1 MRFFGYLI
9 IKWLKCNISESIK
22 IMENFKK
29 HQIILIFLLF
39 AVSFFAYFPAV
50 TADFATL
57 DDLAILS
64 GTNKTPELTTHNVLK
79 IFTEDHLGLYHPLVT
94 LSFSAERHFF
104 GLVPAFYHVNNMLL
118 HIFST
123 ILVFLIFIRLTNS
136 FAVTYI
142 ISALFAVHP
151 VHVEVVA
158 WVSARK
164 DTLYSVFYLTAILL
178 YIKTYDKKNIK
189 TLITISSF
197 CFLMACFSKAMA
209 ITLPFILIL
218 IDYFKDNFSI
228 KKIKLYIPY
237 GVISLVFIA
246 VGIWSHYRNDIE
258 TTFVFTTLVKN
269 ILNAHFHV
277 LFYIYKFILPVKLY
291 CMYPP
296 FYNIS
301 SIPPWYILLSPV
313 LFYLILYY
321 VFLSLRKTKKIFF
334 GFMFFLIVLLPSSGL
349 LPMGI
354 APVADRYVYLAY
366 IGLFYIF
373 AETAVYAYNRS
384 NKILKM
390 ILIYLSVLTAVVL
403 IYLSFNRSL
412 DWKKQNFGPPG
423 GQPGYE
429 TSVDNSNLRDILLS
443 MEFDKRNNAIKPLI
457 SQQPTK

>member
-1 MRFFGYLI
+1 
-9 IKWLKCNISESIK
+9 
-22 IMENFKK
+22 MENFKK

-39 AVSFFAYFPAV
+39 TISFFTYFPAI

-57 DDLAILS
+57 DDLAILA
-64 GTNKTPELTTHNVLK
+64 GTNKTPELTVTNVLK
-79 IFTEDHLGLYHPLVT
+79 IFTQDHLGLYHPLVT
-94 LSFSAERHFF
+94 LSFATERYFF

-118 HIFST
+118 HMLST
-123 ILVFLIFIRLTNS
+123 ILVFLIFRRLTHS
-136 FAVTYI
+136 FPITYI
-142 ISALFAVHP
+142 ITVLFAIHP

-164 DTLYSVFYLTAILL
+164 DTLYSIFYLTAILL

-197 CFLMACFSKAMA
+197 CFLLACLSKAMA
-209 ITLPFILIL
+209 ITLPFVLIL
-218 IDYFKDNFSI
+218 IDYLQNNLSV
-228 KKIKLYIPY
+228 KKLKLYMPY
-237 GVISLVFIA
+237 AIISLIFIA

-258 TTFVFTTLVKN
+258 TTFVFLTLIKN

-277 LFYIYKFILPVKLY
+277 LFYIYKFVLPVNLY

-296 FYNIS
+296 FYNPYV
-301 SIPPWYILLSPV
+301 IPPWYILLSPV

-334 GFMFFLIVLLPSSGL
+334 GFMLFLIVLLPSSGI

-373 AETAVYAYNRS
+373 AETAVWAYNRS
-384 NKILKM
+384 NKIFK
-390 ILIYLSVLTAVVL
+390 ILLICLAVITFAIL

-412 DWKKQNFGPPG
+412 DWQKEKFGPPG

-429 TSVDNSNLRDILLS
+429 KTIDNSNMPEVLKS
-443 MEFDKRNNAIKPLI
+443 MEFDKRNESMKTLLM
-457 SQQPTK
+457 QQQKNTAD